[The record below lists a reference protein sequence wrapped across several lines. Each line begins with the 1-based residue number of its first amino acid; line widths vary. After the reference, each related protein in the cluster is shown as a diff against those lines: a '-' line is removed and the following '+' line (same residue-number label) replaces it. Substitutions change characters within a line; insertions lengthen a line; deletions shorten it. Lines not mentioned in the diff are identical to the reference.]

1 MSNLIHPGQ
10 RRLLIQVR
18 RLGLLSVFLML
29 AACSGENETPA
40 GAQAPGTPGGPA
52 PSQQTAQQPVQQQ
65 TAQQP
70 AQQTAQQA
78 PQRGGPGGFGGG
90 FGGGSFGGG
99 GFAGGQAVIPAVE
112 VVAAQLGGLPL
123 EERLTGQVTARNQ
136 TVIYPEVSGPIID
149 VLADNGQFVNAG
161 DPLVQIRDTEYRERV
176 QQASSALEITHA
188 QNRQAEANFLV
199 LSNQLRRVE
208 ELRARQLETE
218 SALETIR
225 AQVAVAQADLDL
237 RQAQLRQS
245 ESQLQERQMELD
257 RTIVRAPT
265 SGTIGL
271 RNAERGQIA
280 GPSSQLFLI
289 GDLSQMQVEI
299 LLTERN
305 LTYIRQ
311 GMPVNL
317 YSESWPDLQISGQIA
332 RLSPFLDS
340 NTLRTQ
346 AYIDVANVDNI
357 MRPGMFVTVDVLYGQ
372 SEEAVLIPNSAIYRH
387 PRTGIEGVFVLQPPP
402 GNEYRP
408 VAEVDGAPALTPEL
422 PVSFVPVSIVASGRM
437 ATGVRGIK
445 EGDWVVTV
453 GQNLLVGNITAA
465 RARLM
470 EWQRMM
476 DMQRKQSRDLFEII
490 DRAREQRAP
499 VAES

>member
-1 MSNLIHPGQ
+1 MTEQSHETKNMSQLLHLNQQ
-10 RRLLIQVR
+10 RLTKRIR
-18 RLGLLSVFLML
+18 HLGLISLLLLL
-29 AACSGENETPA
+29 AACGADTEAPPET
-40 GAQAPGTPGGPA
+40 
-52 PSQQTAQQPVQQQ
+52 
-65 TAQQP
+65 QQP
-70 AQQTAQQA
+70 AQ
-78 PQRGGPGGFGGG
+78 RGGGGGPSGFGGG
-90 FGGGSFGGG
+90 VFGGG
-99 GFAGGQAVIPAVE
+99 GFSRGGGPGGGQAVIPAVE

-136 TVIYPEVSGPIID
+136 TVIYPEVSGPIMD
-149 VLADNGQFVNAG
+149 VFADNGQFVNAG

-176 QQASSALEITHA
+176 QQASSALEITRA
-188 QNRQAEANFLV
+188 QTRQAEANYQV

-237 RQAQLRQS
+237 RYAQLRQS

-317 YSESWPDLQISGQIA
+317 YSDSWPDLQLSAQIA

-340 NTLRTQ
+340 STLRAQ

-372 SEEAVLIPNSAIYRH
+372 SDEAVLIPNSAIYRH
-387 PRTGIEGVFVLQPPP
+387 PRTGVEGVFVLQPPP

-422 PVSFVPVSIVASGRM
+422 PVSFVPISVIASGRM
-437 ATGVRGIK
+437 ATGVRGITA
-445 EGDWVVTV
+445 GDWVVTV
-453 GQNLLVGNITAA
+453 GQNLLVGNAAAA

-470 EWQRMM
+470 EWQHMM

-490 DRAREQRAP
+490 DRAREQREP

>member
-10 RRLLIQVR
+10 RRLFIQVR
-18 RLGLLSVFLML
+18 RLGLTSVFLML
-29 AACSGENETPA
+29 AACSGDTETPPDI
-40 GAQAPGTPGGPA
+40 QPPGTPGGSAAGQQPG
-52 PSQQTAQQPVQQQ
+52 QQTP
-65 TAQQP
+65 
-70 AQQTAQQA
+70 QQA
-78 PQRGGPGGFGGG
+78 PEQTAQRGGPGGPGGFGPGGFGGSGFGGGGG
-90 FGGGSFGGG
+90 FG
-99 GFAGGQAVIPAVE
+99 GGQAVIPAVE

-136 TVIYPEVSGPIID
+136 TVIYPEVSGPIIEIF
-149 VLADNGQFVNAG
+149 ADNGQFVNAG

-176 QQASSALEITHA
+176 QQASSALEITRA
-188 QNRQAEANFLV
+188 QNRQAEANFQV

-346 AYIDVANVDNI
+346 AYIDVANLDNI

-422 PVSFVPVSIVASGRM
+422 PVSFVPVSVVASGRM
-437 ATGVRGIK
+437 ATGVRGIN

-453 GQNLLVGNITAA
+453 GQNLLVGNTTAA